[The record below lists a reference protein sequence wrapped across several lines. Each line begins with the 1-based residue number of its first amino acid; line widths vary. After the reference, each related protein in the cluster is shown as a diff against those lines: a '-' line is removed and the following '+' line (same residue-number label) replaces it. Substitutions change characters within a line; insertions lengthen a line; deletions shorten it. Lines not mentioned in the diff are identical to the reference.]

1 MLDFRQVMVG
11 IGVGLTGGGGLD
23 LMKTQKLARS
33 LESLHQVPQL
43 MAVMWFKTW

>member
-11 IGVGLTGGGGLD
+11 IAVGLTAGGGLD

-33 LESLHQVPQL
+33 LESHLQAPQL
-43 MAVMWFKTW
+43 MAVV